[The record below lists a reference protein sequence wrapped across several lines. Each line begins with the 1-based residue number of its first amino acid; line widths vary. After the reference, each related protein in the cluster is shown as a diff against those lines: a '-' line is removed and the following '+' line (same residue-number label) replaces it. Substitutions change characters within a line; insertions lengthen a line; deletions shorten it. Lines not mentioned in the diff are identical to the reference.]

1 MKIRAHRREVLL
13 HGIQGQELVLYV
25 NAIEGELLVQLG
37 IYTGFLNPVAYG
49 SGRRCF
55 LQLPSNSE
63 CTFFVSTRCMAS
75 SPVARSSGIDI
86 QLHHKTDKSKN
97 HPNHHASDTNP
108 PSQDW
113 RPSKK
118 NRQQQTRVQSKINGA
133 ASQPNKKRPEYKSD
147 CTHKRSNQNPVKEHK
162 NLAPGGQNIAR
173 KACKY

>member
-1 MKIRAHRREVLL
+1 MKAVILKIYGITETKLVHTLGSSYGSEEVAN
-13 HGIQGQELVLYV
+13 QQAQELIVK
-25 NAIEGELLVQLG
+25 GCSS
-37 IYTGFLNPVAYG
+37 GF
-49 SGRRCF
+49 
-55 LQLPSNSE
+55 
-63 CTFFVSTRCMAS
+63 FFGSTRCMAS

-147 CTHKRSNQNPVKEHK
+147 CTHMGSNQNPVKEHK
-162 NLAPGGQNIAR
+162 NLAPGGQNKAR